1 MPLTPGG
8 LAAFAHARF
17 GRLTTV
23 VALTGLLW
31 GLVGVRSVYVAWWPA
46 IGTAVAHL
54 PPDAAIRHGALSWP
68 TDQIEV
74 LVATSF
80 LAITINPSG
89 QRIAPQSAD
98 FQIELGRRSIRASSL
113 LGYLDTLYPVGLD
126 LSLRRDDVAPFW
138 ESLQPHILVVLWL
151 SCGIALPLLW
161 FALGA
166 LIAFPLNLWTSF
178 LKRDVNLG
186 HCWRMAVAGF
196 VPGAVLMAAA
206 VILYAARRVG
216 IAEFLLLTALHL
228 PLVGGYLTV
237 GALYLPKRGAL
248 SPFADPAAPPAE
260 AEPENPFA
268 SGKG

>member
-1 MPLTPGG
+1 MPLTPRG
-8 LAAFAHARF
+8 LAAFAHARI

-54 PPDAAIRHGALSWP
+54 PQDAEIRNGALSWP
-68 TDQIEV
+68 TDQIAV
-74 LVATSF
+74 LAVNSF
-80 LAITINPSG
+80 LAITVNPSG
-89 QRIAPQSAD
+89 RRIAPQSAD
-98 FQIELGRRSIRASSL
+98 FRIELGRRSIRASSL
-113 LGYLDTLYPVGLD
+113 IGYRDTPYPVGLS
-126 LSLRRDDVAPFW
+126 LSLRRDDLAPSW

-166 LIAFPLNLWTSF
+166 LVAFPLNLWTSF
-178 LKRDVNLG
+178 LKRDVHLG

-196 VPGAVLMAAA
+196 VPGAILMAAA

-216 IAEFLLLTALHL
+216 IFEFLLLTALHL
-228 PLVGGYLTV
+228 PLVGGFLAV
-237 GALYLPKRGAL
+237 GALCLPKRGAP
-248 SPFADPAAPPAE
+248 SPFADPAMPPAE
-260 AEPENPFA
+260 AEPDNPFA
-268 SGKG
+268 SK